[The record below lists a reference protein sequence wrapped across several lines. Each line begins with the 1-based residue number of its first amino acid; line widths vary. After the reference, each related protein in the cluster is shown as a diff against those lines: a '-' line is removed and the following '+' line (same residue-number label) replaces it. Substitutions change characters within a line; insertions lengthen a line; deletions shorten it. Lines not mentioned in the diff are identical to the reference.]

1 MATADSTTISP
12 GILSLLPL
20 YYVGWSDS
28 VLSPSEL
35 KFIHEKID
43 SYSFLTDSDKT
54 YLKKWADPLNPP
66 SEAQFKTWGQAIKRY
81 AQNLSQE
88 KKKSLISLG
97 MEMAQKAT
105 AKKGDQTYWN
115 SNETQKSII
124 EFKEVLGINED
135 SEQLLLNKLFPDI
148 ELDDSCHDCRFDVDK
163 LKAILDYPHAE
174 LKDKVRRLL
183 SDPFF
188 EQNYEPNKE
197 KARARALEQ
206 LKKLA
211 QQGMS
216 AYSFP
221 KKYGGFEKNGDHIT
235 VFEMLGYGDLSLAIK
250 FGVQFGL
257 FGGAVF
263 QLGTERH
270 HAKYVEALHKAELL
284 GCFAMTETGHGS
296 NVKSLETTAIYNHDT
311 RTIEIN
317 SPNYAAGKEYIG
329 NALHSEMAA
338 VFAQLI
344 VNGENHGVHAILVP
358 LRKNGELLK
367 GIKVEDCGYKMG
379 LNGVDNGRIWFD
391 KVNVPV
397 ENLLNKYGDIND
409 QGEYSSP
416 INNPSK
422 RFFTM
427 LGALVVGRI
436 CVGLLGNNASKL
448 ALTIALKYSLK
459 RRQFAAKV
467 GQKETLLIDY
477 PTHQKRLFPLLA
489 KTYGYYF
496 ALRDLAEKY
505 ATADSSEMRE
515 IETLAAGLKSKATW
529 LATETI
535 QTCRE
540 ACGGKGYLMENK
552 FALLKADSDIFT
564 TFEGDNTVLMQLVS
578 KGLLTEFKQ
587 SFHDDGYR
595 AVIRFLYTKVKH
607 EALEYNPIFT
617 RNTDAKHLLDK
628 QFHKH
633 AFNYRYRKTLISL
646 SDRMRKY
653 LKRGIDPY
661 QAFLKVQNHM
671 VDLAD
676 AFIDNVVLDSF
687 YKRLEEVKDLDL
699 KVALERL
706 VQLYA
711 LSVIDDNKA
720 YFLEKDYM
728 DGSKTKAINRVI
740 GKLFQSI
747 KPDINSF
754 IDAFGIPDEL
764 TLAPI
769 ALKDVS

>member
-1 MATADSTTISP
+1 MKAQENTIISS
-12 GILSLLPL
+12 GVLSLLPL

-35 KFIHEKID
+35 KFIHEKIE
-43 SYSFLTDSDKT
+43 SYSFLTEEDKI

-66 SEAQFKTWGQAIKRY
+66 SEKLFKIWGQEIKKHSIDLNNNQK
-81 AQNLSQE
+81 A
-88 KKKSLISLG
+88 SLIQLG
-97 MEMAQKAT
+97 LEMAQKAT
-105 AKKGDQTYWN
+105 SQSDERW
-115 SNETQKSII
+115 SSSETKKSIL
-124 EFKEVLGINED
+124 EFKDVLGITDE
-135 SEQLLLNKLFPDI
+135 SEQLLINKLFPEI
-148 ELDDSCHDCRFDVDK
+148 ELQDDCSTCQFESND
-163 LKAILDYPHAE
+163 LKEILDIPHAD
-174 LKDKVRRLL
+174 LKNRIRRLL
-183 SDPFF
+183 CDPFF
-188 EQNYEPNKE
+188 DQTFEPNKE
-197 KARARALEQ
+197 KNRERVLQ
-206 LKKLA
+206 QIKKLA
-211 QQGMS
+211 DQGLS
-216 AYSFP
+216 SYSFP
-221 KKYGGFEKNGDHIT
+221 KKYGGFEKNGDHIA
-235 VFEMLGYGDLSLAIK
+235 VFEMLGYADLSLAIK

-257 FGGAVF
+257 FGGAVY
-263 QLGTERH
+263 QLGTEKH
-270 HAKYVEALHKAELL
+270 HIKYVEALHKAELL

-296 NVKSLETTAIYNHDT
+296 NVKNLETTATYNHEDK
-311 RTIEIN
+311 TITVN
-317 SPNYAAGKEYIG
+317 SPNFSAGKEYIG

-338 VFAQLI
+338 VFTQLI
-344 VNGENHGVHAILVP
+344 VDGENHGVHAVLVP
-358 LRKNGELLK
+358 LRKDNNVLP

-391 KVNVPV
+391 NVKVPV
-397 ENLLNKYGDIND
+397 DNLLNKYGSIDEKG
-409 QGEYSSP
+409 QYSSP
-416 INNPSK
+416 IENPSK

-459 RRQFAAKV
+459 RRQFASKD

-489 KTYGYYF
+489 KTYGHYF
-496 ALRDLAEKY
+496 ALRDLAEQY
-505 ATADSSEMRE
+505 ANSKGDDTRE

-535 QTCRE
+535 QICRE

-587 SFHDDGYR
+587 SFHNDGYK
-595 AVIRFLYTKVKH
+595 AVIRFLFTKVKH

-617 RNTDAKHLLDK
+617 RNTDAKHILDRR
-628 QFHKH
+628 FHKH
-633 AFNYRYRKTLISL
+633 AFNYRYKKTLISL

-653 LKRGIDPY
+653 LKRGIDPH

-676 AFIDNVVLDSF
+676 AFIDNVILNSF
-687 YKRLEEVKDLDL
+687 YKRVDECGNENL
-699 KVALERL
+699 KIALEKMT
-706 VQLYA
+706 QLYA
-711 LSVIDDNKA
+711 LTVIQDNRA
-720 YFLEKDYM
+720 YYLEKDYM

-740 GKLFQSI
+740 NKLFQNI

-754 IDAFGIPDEL
+754 LDAFGIPDEL
-764 TLAPI
+764 IMAPI
-769 ALKDVS
+769 AKKEFS